1 MPLARQFLNEYH
13 GGIMKVIL
21 LADVKGTGKKGE
33 IHEVSDGYARNM
45 LIKKGLA
52 KEATAVEVNSL
63 KIKNEAQEFHRK
75 EEEKRLK
82 DIAARLNKKVI
93 VCKVKAGEKGRIF
106 GSVTSQEIASSLV
119 EQGYDVEKRMISL
132 SEPIKSLGH
141 YNVEIKLMS
150 GVIAKI
156 VVKVESL

>member
-1 MPLARQFLNEYH
+1 MPFARQFLNEYH

>member
-1 MPLARQFLNEYH
+1 
-13 GGIMKVIL
+13 MKVIL

-33 IHEVSDGYARNM
+33 VHEVSDGYARNM

-52 KEATAVEVNSL
+52 KEATAVEINSL
-63 KIKNEAQEFHRK
+63 KIKNEAQEVHRK
-75 EEEKRLK
+75 EEEKRLREL
-82 DIAARLNKKVI
+82 AQRLNKQVI

-106 GSVTSQEIASSLV
+106 GSVTSQEIANCLV
-119 EQGYDVEKRMISL
+119 EQGYQVEKRMILL

-150 GVIAKI
+150 GVVAKI